1 MSIIRMTDLDLSGKR
16 VLIREDLNVPQDDDG
31 NITDATRIDASLP
44 TIQKAMAMGGKVLLM
59 AHLGRPKGERNT
71 KYSLA
76 PIAQRLGELL
86 GQDVP
91 LIEDWY
97 DQVPPEVENL
107 GNGQVALL
115 ENVRFHPGD
124 TDNDEAF
131 AKQMAALCDVYV
143 NDAFGTAHRAQASTY
158 GVAQHAPVAAAGPL
172 LAKEI
177 DSLTAALDNPDRPLV
192 AVVGGAKVSGK
203 LEVLKALTERVDQLI
218 VGGGIA
224 NTFLLA
230 DGRNVGNSLVEKDLV
245 DEAKSVINACRDQ
258 GAEVPLPTDVVV
270 AKEFS
275 ADAPVRTCPVEDVQ
289 DDEMILDVGPD
300 TAAAY
305 ADKMKGAGTILWN
318 GPLGA
323 FELPQCAAGTKTL
336 AHAIADSSAFSAA
349 GGGDTL
355 AAIAEFGI
363 TDRISYISTGG
374 GAFLEW
380 VEGKKLPAIA
390 ILEERAAEQA

>member
-1 MSIIRMTDLDLSGKR
+1 MGILRMSDLDLRGKR

-31 NITDATRIDASLP
+31 RITDATRIEASLP
-44 TIQKAMAMGGKVLLM
+44 TIRQAMEMGGKVLVM
-59 AHLGRPKGERNT
+59 AHLGRPKGERNP

-76 PIAQRLGELL
+76 PVAERLTELL
-86 GQDVP
+86 GTDVP
-91 LIEDWY
+91 LIADWY
-97 DQVPPEVENL
+97 DRVPPEVENL
-107 GNGQVALL
+107 GEGEVALL

-124 TDNDEAF
+124 TENDEAF
-131 AKQMAALCDVYV
+131 SKQMAALCDVYV
-143 NDAFGTAHRAQASTY
+143 NDAFGTAHRAQASTH
-158 GVAQHAPVAAAGPL
+158 GVAQYAPVAVAGPL

-177 DSLTAALDNPDRPLV
+177 DSLTAALDNPRRPLV
-192 AVVGGAKVSGK
+192 AIVGGAKVSGK

-230 DGRNVGNSLVEKDLV
+230 EGRNIGGSLAEAELV
-245 DEAKSVINACRDQ
+245 DEARSVIEACRAK

-275 ADAPVRTCPVEDVQ
+275 EEAPVRTCAVEEVG
-289 DDEMILDVGPD
+289 DDEMILDVGPE
-300 TAAAY
+300 TAARFAELV
-305 ADKMKGAGTILWN
+305 KGAGTILWN

-323 FELPQCAAGTKTL
+323 FELPQCAEGTRTL
-336 AHAIADSSAFSAA
+336 AHAIADSEAFSAA

-355 AAIAEFGI
+355 AAIAMTGTTEK
-363 TDRISYISTGG
+363 ISYISTGG

-390 ILEERAAEQA
+390 ILEERADQA

>member
-1 MSIIRMTDLDLSGKR
+1 MSIIRMTDLDLRGKR

-31 NITDATRIDASLP
+31 NITDATRIEASLP
-44 TIQKAMAMGGKVLLM
+44 TIQKAMEMGGKVLLM
-59 AHLGRPKGERNT
+59 AHLGRPKGEPNP

-76 PIAQRLGELL
+76 PVARKLSELL
-86 GQDVP
+86 GKEVP

-97 DQVPPEVENL
+97 DQVPEAVENL
-107 GNGQVALL
+107 GEGDVALL

-131 AKQMAALCDVYV
+131 SKQMAALCDVYV
-143 NDAFGTAHRAQASTY
+143 NDAFGTAHRAQASTH
-158 GVAQHAPVAAAGPL
+158 GVAKHAPVAAAGPL

-177 DSLTAALDNPDRPLV
+177 DSLTAALEDPRRPLV
-192 AVVGGAKVSGK
+192 AIVGGAKVSGK
-203 LEVLKALTERVDQLI
+203 LEVLKALTDKVDQLI

-230 DGRNVGNSLVEKDLV
+230 EGRNIGGSLAEPDLV
-245 DEAKSVINACRDQ
+245 DEAKSVIDACRAK

-270 AKEFS
+270 AKEF
-275 ADAPVRTCPVEDVQ
+275 AAEAPVRTCGVEDVQ
-289 DDEMILDVGPD
+289 DDEMILDAGPE
-300 TAAAY
+300 TAARFAEIV
-305 ADKMKGAGTILWN
+305 KGAGTVLWN

-323 FELPQCAAGTKTL
+323 FELPKCAEGTRTL
-336 AHAIADSSAFSAA
+336 AHAIADSDAFSAA

-355 AAIAEFGI
+355 AAIAMTGI
-363 TDRISYISTGG
+363 TDKISYISTGG

-390 ILEERAAEQA
+390 ILEERAG

>member
-1 MSIIRMTDLDLSGKR
+1 MSIIRMTDLDLRGKR

-31 NITDATRIDASLP
+31 NITDATRIEASLP

-59 AHLGRPKGERNT
+59 AHLGRPKGERNA

-76 PIAQRLGELL
+76 PVAKRLSELL
-86 GQDVP
+86 GKDVP

-97 DQVPPEVENL
+97 EGVPAEVENL
-107 GNGQVALL
+107 GDGDVALL

-124 TDNDEAF
+124 TENDEAF
-131 AKQMAALCDVYV
+131 SKQMAALCDVYV
-143 NDAFGTAHRAQASTY
+143 NDAFGTAHRAQASTH
-158 GVAQHAPVAAAGPL
+158 GVAKHAPVACAGPL

-177 DSLTAALDNPDRPLV
+177 DSLTAALEDPKRPLV
-192 AVVGGAKVSGK
+192 AIVGGAKVSGK
-203 LEVLKALTERVDQLI
+203 LEVLKALTDKVDQLI

-230 DGRNVGNSLVEKDLV
+230 EGRNIGGSLAEPDLV
-245 DEAKSVINACRDQ
+245 DEAKSVIDACRAK

-270 AKEFS
+270 AKEF
-275 ADAPVRTCPVEDVQ
+275 AAEAPVRTCGVEDVQ
-289 DDEMILDVGPD
+289 DDEMILDAGPD
-300 TAAAY
+300 TAARFAEIV
-305 ADKMKGAGTILWN
+305 KGAGTVLWN

-323 FELPQCAAGTKTL
+323 FELPKCAEGTKTL
-336 AHAIADSSAFSAA
+336 AHAIADSDAFSAA

-355 AAIAEFGI
+355 AAIAMTGI
-363 TDRISYISTGG
+363 TDKISYISTGG

-390 ILEERAAEQA
+390 ILEERASETA

>member
-1 MSIIRMTDLDLSGKR
+1 MSIIRMTDLDLRGKR

-31 NITDATRIDASLP
+31 AISDATRIEASLP
-44 TIQKAMAMGGKVLLM
+44 TIQKAMEMGGKVLLM
-59 AHLGRPKGERNT
+59 AHLGRPKGERNA

-76 PIAQRLGELL
+76 PVARKLSELL
-86 GQDVP
+86 GKEVP

-97 DQVPPEVENL
+97 DQVPAEVENL
-107 GNGQVALL
+107 GEGEMALL

-124 TDNDEAF
+124 TENDEAF
-131 AKQMAALCDVYV
+131 SKQMAALCDVYV

-158 GVAQHAPVAAAGPL
+158 GVAEHAPVAAAGPL

-192 AVVGGAKVSGK
+192 AIVGGSKVSGK
-203 LEVLKALTERVDQLI
+203 LEVLKALTEKVDQLI

-230 DGRNVGNSLVEKDLV
+230 EGRNIGGSLAEPDLV
-245 DEAKSVINACRDQ
+245 DEAKGVIDACRAK
-258 GAEVPLPTDVVV
+258 GADVPLPTDVVV
-270 AKEFS
+270 AKEF
-275 ADAPVRTCPVEDVQ
+275 AAEAPVRTCPVEDVQ

-300 TAAAY
+300 TAARFS
-305 ADKMKGAGTILWN
+305 DIVKGAGTILWN

-323 FELPQCAAGTKTL
+323 FELPKCAEGTRTL
-336 AHAIADSSAFSAA
+336 AHAIADSDAYSAA

-355 AAIAEFGI
+355 AAIAMTGI

-390 ILEERAAEQA
+390 ILEERASEQS

>member
-1 MSIIRMTDLDLSGKR
+1 MSIIRMTDLDLRGQR
-16 VLIREDLNVPQDDDG
+16 VLIREDFNVPQDDDG
-31 NITDATRIDASLP
+31 NITDATRIEASLA
-44 TIQKAMAMGGKVLLM
+44 TIQKAMEMGGKVLLM
-59 AHLGRPKGERNT
+59 AHLGRPKGERND

-76 PIAQRLGELL
+76 PVAQRLGELL
-86 GQDVP
+86 GKEVP
-91 LIEDWY
+91 LIRDWY
-97 DQVPPEVENL
+97 DQVPAEVENL
-107 GNGQVALL
+107 GEGDVALL

-124 TDNDEAF
+124 TENDEAF
-131 AKQMAALCDVYV
+131 SKQMAALCDVYV

-158 GVAQHAPVAAAGPL
+158 GVAQYASVAAAGPL

-177 DSLTAALDNPDRPLV
+177 DSLTAALEDTRRPMV
-192 AVVGGAKVSGK
+192 AIVGGAKVSGK
-203 LEVLKALTERVDQLI
+203 LEVLKALTEKVDQLI

-230 DGRNVGNSLVEKDLV
+230 EGRNIGGSLAEADLV
-245 DEAKSVINACRDQ
+245 DEAKGVIDTCRAK
-258 GAEVPLPTDVVV
+258 GADVPLPTDVVV
-270 AKEFS
+270 AKEF
-275 ADAPVRTCPVEDVQ
+275 AAEAPVRTCPVEDVQ

-300 TAAAY
+300 TAARF
-305 ADKMKGAGTILWN
+305 ADIVKGAGTVLWN

-323 FELPQCAAGTKTL
+323 FELPQCADGTRTL
-336 AHAIADSSAFSAA
+336 SKAIAGSEAFSAA

-355 AAIAEFGI
+355 AAIAMTGI

-390 ILEERAAEQA
+390 ILEERAG

>member
-1 MSIIRMTDLDLSGKR
+1 MSIIRMTDLDLQGKR

-31 NITDATRIDASLP
+31 NITDATRIEASLP
-44 TIQKAMAMGGKVLLM
+44 TIRKAMEMGGKVLLM
-59 AHLGRPKGERNT
+59 AHLGRPKGERNA

-76 PIAQRLGELL
+76 PVAKRLSELL
-86 GQDVP
+86 GKDVP

-97 DQVPPEVENL
+97 DQVPAEVENL
-107 GNGQVALL
+107 GEGEVALL

-158 GVAQHAPVAAAGPL
+158 GVARFAPVAAAGPL

-177 DSLTAALDNPDRPLV
+177 DSLTAALDDPKRPLV
-192 AVVGGAKVSGK
+192 AIVGGAKVSGK
-203 LEVLKALTERVDQLI
+203 LEVLKALTDKVDQLI

-230 DGRNVGNSLVEKDLV
+230 EGHNIGGSLAEPDLV
-245 DEAKSVINACRDQ
+245 DEAKSVIDACRAK

-270 AKEFS
+270 AKEF
-275 ADAPVRTCPVEDVQ
+275 AAEAPVRTCNVDDVQ
-289 DDEMILDVGPD
+289 DDEMILDAGPE
-300 TAAAY
+300 TAARFAEIV
-305 ADKMKGAGTILWN
+305 KGAGTVLWN

-323 FELPQCAAGTKTL
+323 FELPKCAEGTKTL
-336 AHAIADSSAFSAA
+336 AHAIADSDAFSAA

-355 AAIAEFGI
+355 AAIAMTGI
-363 TDRISYISTGG
+363 TDKISYISTGG

-390 ILEERAAEQA
+390 ILEERAG

>member
-1 MSIIRMTDLDLSGKR
+1 MGILRMSELDLRGKR
-16 VLIREDLNVPQDDDG
+16 VLIREDLNVPQDEDG
-31 NITDATRIDASLP
+31 HITDATRIEASLP
-44 TIQKAMAMGGKVLLM
+44 TIRQAMEMGGKVLVM
-59 AHLGRPKGERNT
+59 AHLGRPKGERNP

-76 PIAQRLGELL
+76 PVAERLTELL
-86 GQDVP
+86 GTEVS

-97 DQVPPEVENL
+97 DQVPSEVENL
-107 GNGQVALL
+107 GEGEVALL

-124 TDNDEAF
+124 TENDEAF
-131 AKQMAALCDVYV
+131 SKQMAALCDVYV
-143 NDAFGTAHRAQASTY
+143 NDAFGTAHRAQASTH
-158 GVAQHAPVAAAGPL
+158 GVAQYAPVAVAGPL

-177 DSLTAALDNPDRPLV
+177 DSLTAALDNPRRPLV
-192 AVVGGAKVSGK
+192 AIVGGAKVSGK
-203 LEVLKALTERVDQLI
+203 LEVLKALSERVDQLI

-230 DGRNVGNSLVEKDLV
+230 EGCNIGGSLAEAELV
-245 DEAKSVINACRDQ
+245 DEARSVIEACRAK

-275 ADAPVRTCPVEDVQ
+275 EDAPVRTCAVEEVG
-289 DDEMILDVGPD
+289 DDEMILDVGPE
-300 TAAAY
+300 TAARFAELV
-305 ADKMKGAGTILWN
+305 KGAGTILWN

-323 FELPQCAAGTKTL
+323 FELPQCAEGTRTL
-336 AHAIADSSAFSAA
+336 AHAIADSDAFSAA

-355 AAIAEFGI
+355 AAIAMTGTTE
-363 TDRISYISTGG
+363 RISYISTGG

-390 ILEERAAEQA
+390 ILEERAADQT

>member
-1 MSIIRMTDLDLSGKR
+1 MSIIRMTDLDLRGKR

-31 NITDATRIDASLP
+31 NITDATRIEASLP
-44 TIQKAMAMGGKVLLM
+44 TIRKAMEMGAKVLLM
-59 AHLGRPKGERNT
+59 AHLGRPKGERNP

-76 PIAQRLGELL
+76 PVAKRLGELL
-86 GQDVP
+86 DREVP
-91 LIEDWY
+91 LVEDWY
-97 DQVPPEVENL
+97 DQVPPEVESL
-107 GNGQVALL
+107 GEGDVALL

-131 AKQMAALCDVYV
+131 SRQMAALCDVYV

-158 GVAQHAPVAAAGPL
+158 GVARFAPVAAAGPL

-177 DSLTAALDNPDRPLV
+177 DSLTAALEDPRRPLV
-192 AVVGGAKVSGK
+192 AIVGGAKVSTK
-203 LEVLKALTERVDQLI
+203 LEVLEALTDKVDQLI

-230 DGRNVGNSLVEKDLV
+230 EGSNIGGSLAEPDLV
-245 DEAKSVINACRDQ
+245 DEARGVIEACRVK

-270 AKEFS
+270 AKEF
-275 ADAPVRTCPVEDVQ
+275 AAEAPVRTCAVEDVQ
-289 DDEMILDVGPD
+289 DDEMILDVGPE
-300 TAAAY
+300 TAARLAEIV
-305 ADKMKGAGTILWN
+305 KGAGTVLWN

-323 FELPQCAAGTKTL
+323 FELPKCAEGTKTL
-336 AHAIADSSAFSAA
+336 AHAIADSGAFSAA

-355 AAIAEFGI
+355 AAIAMTGI

-390 ILEERAAEQA
+390 ILEERAS

>member
-1 MSIIRMTDLDLSGKR
+1 MSIIRMTDLDLRGKR
-16 VLIREDLNVPQDDDG
+16 VLVREDLNVPQDDDG
-31 NITDATRIDASLP
+31 NITDVTRIEASLP
-44 TIQKAMAMGGKVLLM
+44 TIRKAMEMGGRVLLM
-59 AHLGRPKGERNT
+59 AHLGRPKGERND

-76 PIAQRLGELL
+76 PIARKLTELL
-86 GQDVP
+86 GKEVP

-97 DQVPPEVENL
+97 DQVPAEVENL
-107 GNGQVALL
+107 GEGEVALL

-124 TDNDEAF
+124 TENDEAF
-131 AKQMAALCDVYV
+131 SKQMAALCDVYV

-158 GVAQHAPVAAAGPL
+158 GVARHAPVACAGPL
-172 LAKEI
+172 LAQEI
-177 DSLTAALDNPDRPLV
+177 DSLTAALESPKRPLV
-192 AVVGGAKVSGK
+192 AVVGGSKVSGK
-203 LEVLKALTERVDQLI
+203 LEVLKALTDKVDQLV

-230 DGRNVGNSLVEKDLV
+230 EGRDIGGSLAEPELVE
-245 DEAKSVINACRDQ
+245 EARSVIEACRAK

-275 ADAPVRTCPVEDVQ
+275 AEAPVRTCPVGEVA

-300 TAAAY
+300 SAQQIAGI
-305 ADKMKGAGTILWN
+305 MKGAGTIVWN

-323 FELPQCAAGTKTL
+323 FELPKCAEGTKTL
-336 AHAIADSSAFSAA
+336 AHAVAASDAFSVA

-355 AAIAEFGI
+355 AAIAMTGV
-363 TDRISYISTGG
+363 TDDISYISTGG

-390 ILEERAAEQA
+390 VLEERATQ

>member
-1 MSIIRMTDLDLSGKR
+1 MSIIRMTDLDLRGKR

-31 NITDATRIDASLP
+31 SITDATRIEASLP
-44 TIQKAMAMGGKVLLM
+44 TIQKAMEMGGKVLLM
-59 AHLGRPKGERNT
+59 AHLGRPKGERNA

-76 PIAQRLGELL
+76 PVAKRLGELL
-86 GQDVP
+86 GTEVP

-97 DQVPPEVENL
+97 DQVPAEVENL
-107 GNGQVALL
+107 GEGQVALL

-124 TDNDEAF
+124 TENDEAF
-131 AKQMAALCDVYV
+131 SKQMAALCDVYV
-143 NDAFGTAHRAQASTY
+143 NDAFGTAHRAQASTH
-158 GVAQHAPVAAAGPL
+158 GVAKHAPVAAAGPL

-177 DSLTAALDNPDRPLV
+177 DSLTAALENPKRPLV
-192 AVVGGAKVSGK
+192 AIVGGAKVSGK
-203 LEVLKALTERVDQLI
+203 LEVLKALTDKVDQLI

-230 DGRNVGNSLVEKDLV
+230 EGRNIGGSLAEPDLV
-245 DEAKSVINACRDQ
+245 DEAKGVIEACRNK
-258 GAEVPLPTDVVV
+258 GADVPLPTDVVV
-270 AKEFS
+270 AKEF
-275 ADAPVRTCPVEDVQ
+275 AAEAPVRTCAVEDVQ

-300 TAAAY
+300 TAARFAEIV
-305 ADKMKGAGTILWN
+305 KGAGTILWN

-323 FELPQCAAGTKTL
+323 FELPKCAEGTKTL
-336 AHAIADSSAFSAA
+336 AHAIADSEGFSAA

-355 AAIAEFGI
+355 AAIAMTGI
-363 TDRISYISTGG
+363 TERISYISTGG

-390 ILEERAAEQA
+390 ILEERAAE